1 MPEVMMDSRPFL
13 KLLGLEPVSQ
23 GKVREM
29 YDLGDGR
36 LLMVA
41 TDRIS
46 VFDVV
51 LPDGIPGKG
60 AVLTQMSAFSFQQ
73 TAGVV
78 PNHFIRL
85 ADGSAADELPF
96 PLPRELIGRTMIV
109 RKARRIDVECVA
121 RGYISG
127 SGWKD
132 YQRSGRVC
140 GIKLPKG
147 LRESEQLPM
156 PIFTPSTKAEGG
168 DHDVNITFEQVVET
182 VGYRTARRL
191 RVLTLDLYAS
201 AAAHA
206 RSRDIIIADT
216 KFEFGWVDVGGQEK
230 LVVID
235 EMLTPDSSRFWPA
248 DQYEPGRSQPSF
260 DKQPVRDYAE
270 STGWNKRPPGP
281 NLPPDVVAQTAER
294 YREVSR
300 LLTGREI
307 AV

>member
-1 MPEVMMDSRPFL
+1 MTEVMMDSWPFL
-13 KLLGLEPVSQ
+13 ETLGLKPLSR

-60 AVLTQMSAFSFQQ
+60 IVLTQMSAFWFQQ
-73 TAGVV
+73 TAGIV

-109 RKARRIDVECVA
+109 RKAHRIDIECVA

-140 GIKLPKG
+140 GVRLPKG
-147 LRESEQLPM
+147 LRESDLLLPGPM
-156 PIFTPSTKAEGG
+156 FTPSTKAEGG
-168 DHDVNITFEQVVET
+168 DHDVNITSERVVEM
-182 VGYRTARRL
+182 VGYRTERRL
-191 RVLTLDLYAS
+191 RVLTLALYAS

-216 KFEFGWVDVGGQEK
+216 KFEFGWADVVGLDE
-230 LVVID
+230 LIVID
-235 EMLTPDSSRFWPA
+235 EMLPPDSSRFWPA
-248 DQYEPGRSQPSF
+248 DEFKPGGPQPSF
-260 DKQPVRDYAE
+260 DKQYVRDYVT
-270 STGWNKRPPGP
+270 SIGWNKQPPAP
-281 NLPPDVVAQTAER
+281 EIPPDVVETTADK
-294 YREVSR
+294 YREILYR
-300 LLTGREI
+300 LTGQRLN
-307 AV
+307 

>member
-1 MPEVMMDSRPFL
+1 MTQVMMDSRLLL
-13 KLLGLEPVSQ
+13 KPLGLEPVSR

-29 YDLGDGR
+29 YDLGNGR

-60 AVLTQMSAFSFQQ
+60 IVLTQMSAFWFQQ

-109 RKARRIDVECVA
+109 RKAHRIDIECVA

-127 SGWKD
+127 SGWDD
-132 YQRSGRVC
+132 YQRMGSIC
-140 GIKLPKG
+140 GIRLPLG
-147 LRESEQLPM
+147 LKESESLPN
-156 PIFTPSTKAEGG
+156 PIFTPTTKATEG
-168 DHDVNITFEQVVET
+168 HDQPLTFPDVVIK
-182 VGYRTARRL
+182 VGKLTAHELAKRSY
-191 RVLTLDLYAS
+191 DLYCAG
-201 AAAHA
+201 
-206 RSRDIIIADT
+206 RDLAFDKGIIIADT
-216 KFEFGWVDVGGQEK
+216 KFEFGWADVVGLDESI
-230 LVVID
+230 VID

-248 DQYEPGRSQPSF
+248 DEFKPGGPQPSF
-260 DKQPVRDYAE
+260 DKQYVRDYV
-270 STGWNKRPPGP
+270 TPLGWDKQPPAP
-281 NLPPDVVAQTAER
+281 ELPADVVETTADK
-294 YREVSR
+294 YREILYR
-300 LLTGREI
+300 LTGQRLN
-307 AV
+307 